1 MLEQN
6 IKRLEEILAKLE
18 DNSKLDDSLKLFEE
32 ASKLAMACLE
42 ELKQAKGKIEIIK
55 KEFENKEGDNG

>member
-18 DNSKLDDSLKLFEE
+18 QNTTLNESLTLFEE
-32 ASKLAMACLE
+32 ASKLAMVCLE
-42 ELKQAKGKIEIIK
+42 ELKHAKGKIEIIK
-55 KEFENKEGDNG
+55 KEFDKKEDNNG